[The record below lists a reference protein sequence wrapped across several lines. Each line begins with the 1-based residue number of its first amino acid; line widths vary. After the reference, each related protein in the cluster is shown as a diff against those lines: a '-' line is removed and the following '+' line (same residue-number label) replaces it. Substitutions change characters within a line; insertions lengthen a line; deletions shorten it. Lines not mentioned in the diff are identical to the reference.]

1 MIKNE
6 ENYISQINKLGEEK
20 VKKDAEY
27 KGKVSKLQKD
37 ISNMNGEMNKLSK
50 TVQEYASKIN

>member
-27 KGKVSKLQKD
+27 KGKVSKL
-37 ISNMNGEMNKLSK
+37 
-50 TVQEYASKIN
+50 